1 MKAYEADLK
10 WIDYLYET
18 DPELIGLTS
27 NSLKQYSLYNIQ
39 DTMSKIGLDPIHSNN
54 MIENPIPWIKKY
66 MNTSNIQ
73 TALNETDGVNYLISI
88 LDRNI
93 EKW

>member
-1 MKAYEADLK
+1 
-10 WIDYLYET
+10 
-18 DPELIGLTS
+18 
-27 NSLKQYSLYNIQ
+27 
-39 DTMSKIGLDPIHSNN
+39 
-54 MIENPIPWIKKY
+54 